1 MAVMRAMHKTVRRV
15 YSASP
20 RMAENTM
27 RAVYAIGHH
36 QPCPQ
41 TTTVDKL
48 LHWLFR
54 NAVWDGCNYTDQVI
68 PTELQPEGYTPT
80 WCSDIHLLQARSA
93 TFHSA
98 LPFALPSVCVRLG
111 GST

>member
-1 MAVMRAMHKTVRRV
+1 
-15 YSASP
+15 
-20 RMAENTM
+20 M

-80 WCSDIHLLQARSA
+80 WCSDIHLLQAHSA
-93 TFHSA
+93 TFQSA